1 VVHVRHAPRDRAASE
16 TLGQTGE
23 GRGGEGRGGKVLELC
38 CVGLGKNESGGEH
51 GKDGQRL
58 WREERERRG
67 EVSLGRARVGRFTL
81 LNSAAAARGF
91 GIRST
96 SAASTAG
103 RGELDGQCFLFTCGR
118 AMLMG

>member
-1 VVHVRHAPRDRAASE
+1 VLGWEKMKAEAS
-16 TLGQTGE
+16 LPLALPHP
-23 GRGGEGRGGKVLELC
+23 LE
-38 CVGLGKNESGGEH
+38 
-51 GKDGQRL
+51 R
-58 WREERERRG
+58 RERERRG

-81 LNSAAAARGF
+81 RNSAAAARGF
-91 GIRST
+91 GIQST